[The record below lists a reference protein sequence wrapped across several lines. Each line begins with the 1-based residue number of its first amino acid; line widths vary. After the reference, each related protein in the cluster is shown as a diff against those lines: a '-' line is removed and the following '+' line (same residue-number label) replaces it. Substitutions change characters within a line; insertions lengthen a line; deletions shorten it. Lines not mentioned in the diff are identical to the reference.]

1 MLKLFKKVLVLAP
14 HTDDGEIG
22 CGGTIS
28 KLLEK
33 KSEVFYVAFSSA
45 KESLKQKG
53 LNENTLIQE
62 VKVATHSLGIKKKN
76 LIIFDHKLR
85 FFTSL
90 RQEILEDMINLK
102 NKLKPDLVLMPS
114 LSDIHQDHITIAQ
127 EGLRAFKNST
137 ILAYELI
144 WNNLNFHN
152 TMFVKLEKK
161 NIKAK
166 WDALKKYKSQ
176 KTRSYM
182 NEEFIYSLARSRGVQ
197 IGTKYAESFEVIRWV
212 I

>member
-62 VKVATHSLGIKKKN
+62 VKVATQSLGIKKKN

-90 RQEILEDMINLK
+90 RQEILEDMIDLK

-127 EGLRAFKNST
+127 EGLRAFKNYK

-176 KTRSYM
+176 KNRSYM